1 MWYTKDDRTVNSA
14 YLLFWLPLRT
24 YGIMHKLRRLF
35 SLIISVNSRPSP
47 ASPRPSPYV
56 PVTRASYPE
65 ITTTPLRHWRSQQGA
80 IGGGGGSRVETTP
93 TPLYDVRRS
102 VFFFKVPGRMSDI
115 LLLHLNYIVRENG
128 FDCQQFDRQYGL
140 KMPTFFFNLR
150 LFFVQYSPSDYYFPS
165 STPRPRRRVTTR
177 TTRTPTTTPRPPSR
191 PHLSPPVDSAWWVPP
206 VTCSEAA
213 KGPLYFQIGP
223 AAAHR
228 GNQGKRN
235 NKFPYIFFFY
245 TY

>member
-1 MWYTKDDRTVNSA
+1 MIVLLIAPILNFGFLYVRTA
-14 YLLFWLPLRT
+14 Q
-24 YGIMHKLRRLF
+24 IMHKLRRLF
-35 SLIISVNSRPSP
+35 SLIIPVTSRPSP

-115 LLLHLNYIVRENG
+115 LLLHLNYIVYENG
-128 FDCQQFDRQYGL
+128 LDCPQFDLHYGL
-140 KMPTFFFNLR
+140 KICD
-150 LFFVQYSPSDYYFPS
+150 FFVQYSPSDYYFPS

-191 PHLSPPVDSAWWVPP
+191 PRLSPPVDSAWWVPP

-228 GNQGKRN
+228 GNQGERN
-235 NKFPYIFFFY
+235 NKSPCIFFFFIY
-245 TY
+245 Q